1 MVEWWITLLL
11 PFYRFSW
18 VLLKANVN
26 CNLKMYHFKIYLFEL
41 KFKNTNMDLLKRKV
55 STPQREYHIMFVPTS
70 TFHFWRR
77 RERVNQE
84 MLSRGVN
91 MKYSCWRNF
100 LLWRRDSTTLFFF
113 RQKNWLLKL
122 LPTYNSFLGWTQN
135 DLCYRGIKSLIKWY
149 IFHVFLPFVFE

>member
-1 MVEWWITLLL
+1 
-11 PFYRFSW
+11 
-18 VLLKANVN
+18 
-26 CNLKMYHFKIYLFEL
+26 
-41 KFKNTNMDLLKRKV
+41 MDLLKRKV

-100 LLWRRDSTTLFFF
+100 LLWKRDSTTLFFF
-113 RQKNWLLKL
+113 SDRKIGCWNCYQHTTASLAEQRIITAIMVSSRLWNDTFFMSFYPLYLNKESSRFSCITDGVKVFSLLMKSK
-122 LPTYNSFLGWTQN
+122 TGKWTFFP
-135 DLCYRGIKSLIKWY
+135 L
-149 IFHVFLPFVFE
+149 F